1 MIATPSER
9 LAMTTGIKNII
20 WEDNGMYPNNFHY
33 TKDHEWVAVNGDT
46 ATVGITDYAQNHLG
60 DVVYIELPAVGK
72 HLDVHQTI
80 GSIESVKAVS
90 EVFSPVSGEVVEAN
104 IELNNSPEAVN
115 QDPYSKGWIIR
126 LKMKNKG
133 DLQALMSAADY
144 EKYLEG
150 LEA

>member
-1 MIATPSER
+1 
-9 LAMTTGIKNII
+9 
-20 WEDNGMYPNNFHY
+20 MYPSNFRY
-33 TKDHEWVAVNGDT
+33 TKDHEWVEVKGDV

-60 DVVYIELPAVGK
+60 DVVYVELPAAGK

-90 EVFSPVSGEVVEAN
+90 EVFSPVSGDVLEAN
-104 IELNNSPEAVN
+104 GDLNASPEVLN
-115 QDPYSKGWIIR
+115 QDPHGKGWILR
-126 LKMKNKG
+126 LKMGNKG
-133 DLQALMSAADY
+133 DLDALMNAADY

>member
-1 MIATPSER
+1 
-9 LAMTTGIKNII
+9 
-20 WEDNGMYPNNFHY
+20 MYPNHFRY
-33 TKDHEWVAVNGDT
+33 TKDHEWVEVKGDI

-60 DVVYIELPAVGK
+60 DVVYVELPAAGK

-90 EVFSPVSGEVVEAN
+90 EVFSPVSGDVLEAN
-104 IELNNSPEAVN
+104 GDLNASPEVLN
-115 QDPYSKGWIIR
+115 QDPHGKGWILR
-126 LKMKNKG
+126 LKMGNKG
-133 DLQALMSAADY
+133 DLDALMSAADY